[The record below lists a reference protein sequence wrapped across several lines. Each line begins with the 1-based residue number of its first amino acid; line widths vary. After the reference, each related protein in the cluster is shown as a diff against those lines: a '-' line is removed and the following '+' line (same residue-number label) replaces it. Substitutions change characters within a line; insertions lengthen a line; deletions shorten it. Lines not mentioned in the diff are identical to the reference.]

1 MSESAQSPSVRT
13 TLTDPPSNAV
23 VHAALVERGLSQDV
37 TRGENANR
45 RLRHT
50 NVVRDFQSTPA
61 SQTQTISLDAPSELD
76 PSKASVVVY
85 VQNQSSLQILGAARV
100 DLQSAS

>member
-1 MSESAQSPSVRT
+1 
-13 TLTDPPSNAV
+13 
-23 VHAALVERGLSQDV
+23 V

-45 RLRHT
+45 TLRHA

-61 SQTQTISLDAPSELD
+61 AQTQTISLDAPPDLD
-76 PSKASVVVY
+76 PSKALVIVY
-85 VQNQSSLQILGAARV
+85 VQDQPSLQILGAAHV